1 MWSLVYKDGSEG
13 EEQPAHPRRVHFLTV
28 LYSIHD
34 ACGLCRT
41 SSVLVCFSTSRHL
54 ETPLRCDRLNVAK
67 PFSGVGGGKDRF
79 DHTTAESLTLQ
90 AIASP
95 RRPTI
100 SGGCHRCVSFQ
111 VVDSLHVDLFRE
123 ENCPRKQ
130 SIVFRKE
137 NGCEPGPSI
146 IVCFKSNCGIVEG
159 GLNLEKDTTPQLHNY
174 GPGPM

>member
-1 MWSLVYKDGSEG
+1 MWSLVKDGSEG
-13 EEQPAHPRRVHFLTV
+13 EERPAHPRRVHFVTV

-34 ACGLCRT
+34 ACGWCRT

-54 ETPLRCDRLNVAK
+54 ETPLRLNVAK
-67 PFSGVGGGKDRF
+67 PFYGVEWGEDRF

-95 RRPTI
+95 RRPTV
-100 SGGCHRCVSFQ
+100 SGGLPFLNAFKSWTIF
-111 VVDSLHVDLFRE
+111 HVHLFRE

-130 SIVFRKE
+130 PIVFLKE

-146 IVCFKSNCGIVEG
+146 IVCFKSNCGIEEG
-159 GLNLEKDTTPQLHNY
+159 GLNLEKDATPQFHNY
-174 GPGPM
+174 GPGPT